1 MINLYRL
8 FFIVTFLFISYSAFV
23 PSDATSSIP
32 HIDKAIHLIAFLV
45 LSFLLDLS
53 IKNPLNTSKNVIFFL
68 VAYAGSIEIVQ
79 YYLTYRSAE
88 ILDFLSDL
96 LGILVYLYFAPKII
110 RKAS

>member
-8 FFIVTFLFISYSAFV
+8 FFIVTFLFISYSAFA
-23 PSDATSSIP
+23 PSEPTSSIP
-32 HIDKAIHLIAFLV
+32 HVDKAIHLIAFLV

-53 IKNPLNTSKNVIFFL
+53 IKNPLNTSKNFIFFL
-68 VAYAGSIEIVQ
+68 VAYAGSIEKVQ

>member
-8 FFIVTFLFISYSAFV
+8 FFIVTCLFISYSAFA
-23 PSDATSSIP
+23 PSDVSSSIP

-53 IKNPLNTSKNVIFFL
+53 IKNPLNTSKNFIFFL

-96 LGILVYLYFAPKII
+96 LGILVYLSLIHI
-110 RKAS
+110 